1 MINYYKKIKL
11 ATKQQLDFIDI
22 TEEVKEVVEESKVKK
37 GQVVIFS
44 PHTTASIVIN
54 HNEPLLL
61 QDLGRILYSIAP
73 IDERYNHDIFEL
85 SKKNA
90 SDGRSNGHSHCKNV
104 ILGCSQ
110 NLIIED
116 GEMLLGDRQ
125 SIFFTELDGG
135 RKRDYVIQIMGE

>member
-1 MINYYKKIKL
+1 MINHYKKINL
-11 ATKQQLDFIDI
+11 TTKQQLEFIDI
-22 TEEVKEVVEESKVKK
+22 TEDVKEVVEESGAKK
-37 GQVVIFS
+37 GQAVIFS

-61 QDLGRILYSIAP
+61 QDLGRILYGIAP

-85 SKKNA
+85 SKKNS

-104 ILGCSQ
+104 ILGCNQ
-110 NLIIED
+110 NLVIEN
-116 GEMLLGDRQ
+116 GELLLGERQ

-135 RKRDYVIQIMGE
+135 RKRDYIVQVIGE